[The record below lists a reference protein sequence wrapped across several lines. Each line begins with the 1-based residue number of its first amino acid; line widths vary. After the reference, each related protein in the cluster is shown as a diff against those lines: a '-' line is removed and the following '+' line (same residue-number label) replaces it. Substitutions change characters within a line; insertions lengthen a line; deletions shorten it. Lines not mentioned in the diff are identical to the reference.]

1 MTIIAISGKPVFA
14 HVILMLGFS
23 MWKIKMKITVNHQ
36 AIVTDCKAG
45 TFTEIMEQLTFDNP
59 AYLENEKRNFSN
71 YKTPRLIE
79 CFTPFPGG
87 LSFPR
92 GFSKRAGQ
100 IARKYGELVEG
111 DDRRRVFPSVEMQFT
126 GILKPFQQAAVND
139 VLARPFGTLQAPTG
153 SGKTVMGLAIVA
165 IRQQPALVVVH
176 TGELLRQ
183 WIDRI
188 ETFLGIPR
196 EEIGV
201 IGGGKMRVGNRI
213 TVALVQSLCKCTAD
227 VFEHIGF
234 LIVDECHRCPSRT
247 FLNVVTAFDCQYM
260 LGLSATPW
268 RRARL
273 TRLIHYYL
281 GDEIH
286 RVDGEHLIKNG
297 DICKATVETIE
308 TQFRTVLD
316 ASSQYSK
323 MLSQLCEDERRN
335 SLVASHAA
343 SEAKDNAGIT
353 LILSDR
359 KSHCEAL
366 RAALSTKGV
375 ESDILTGDVSKKN
388 RIELTGKLAD
398 GRCKVLIGTSQLL
411 SEGFD
416 CPSISSILLSTPM
429 KWQGRVIQSIGRAL
443 RPAVGKDHARI
454 IDFNDTHV
462 GVLAAGAKSRARTF
476 SQMPGVAME
485 DTHA

>member
-1 MTIIAISGKPVFA
+1 M
-14 HVILMLGFS
+14 
-23 MWKIKMKITVNHQ
+23 KIKVDHQ
-36 AIVTDCKAG
+36 TTVTDCRPQTIA
-45 TFTEIMEQLTFDNP
+45 EIRDQLTFDNP

-92 GFSKRAGQ
+92 GFSKRASQ
-100 IARKYGELVEG
+100 IARKNGELVEG
-111 DDRRRVFPSVEMQFT
+111 DDQRRVLPSVNVQFT
-126 GILKPFQQAAVND
+126 GILKPFQQTAVD
-139 VLARPFGTLQAPTG
+139 AVLSRPFGTLQSPTG
-153 SGKTVMGLAIVA
+153 SGKTVMALAVIA
-165 IRQQPALVVVH
+165 ARKQPALIVCH
-176 TGELLRQ
+176 TSELLNQ
-183 WIDRI
+183 WVDRI
-188 ETFLGIPR
+188 STFTDIPKA
-196 EEIGV
+196 EIGI

-213 TVALVQSLCKCTAD
+213 TVALVQSLCKCKED

-234 LIVDECHRCPSRT
+234 LIIDECHRCPSKT
-247 FLNVVTAFDCQYM
+247 FLDVVTAFDCQYM

-268 RRARL
+268 RRDRL

-316 ASSQYSK
+316 ASNQYSK

-366 RAALSTKGV
+366 QVALSTKGV
-375 ESDILTGDVSKKN
+375 KSDILTGDVSKKN
-388 RIELTGKLAD
+388 RIELTGRLSD

-476 SQMPGVAME
+476 SQMPGVTME
-485 DTHA
+485 DIHA